1 MKTVKNL
8 LLLML
13 AMSILSCAKDDDYTD
28 IVSDDDVVVDDGNT
42 GGTTDDQILAQTLN
56 LPTTYFNYANIQLP
70 NYFLD
75 NQLQN
80 EDNTPN
86 NNPITDAGATLGRVL
101 FYDKKLSANNTI
113 SCASC
118 HIQENG
124 FSDPNVLSI
133 GFEGGL
139 TGRNSMG
146 LSNAKFYENGR
157 FFWDERAETLEDQVL
172 MPIQDQV
179 EMGLTLDEL
188 VAKVSAEEYYRILF
202 TRAFGDET
210 VTTQRISF
218 AMAQFIRAMVSY
230 ESKFDAGMAQ
240 VNNPQQNF
248 PNFTASENLGKNLFF
263 SNRTRCND
271 CHDTN
276 AMVGDAP
283 RNNGLDAVLTDL
295 GVGGVTGNNGDR
307 GEFKVGSLRNI
318 ELTAP
323 YMHDGRFET
332 LGDVIDH
339 YDFGVVNSPDLD
351 NRLRVQGG
359 MVRRLN
365 LNATERQG
373 LIDFLLT
380 LTDNNFITDEKYSD
394 PFINN

>member
-1 MKTVKNL
+1 MKIVKNL

-28 IVSDDDVVVDDGNT
+28 IVSDDDVVVDDGDV

-56 LPTTYFNYANIQLP
+56 LPTASFNYANIQLP

-133 GFEGGL
+133 GFGGGL

-146 LSNAKFYENGR
+146 LSNAKFYDNGR

-172 MPIQDQV
+172 MPIQI
-179 EMGLTLDEL
+179 L
-188 VAKVSAEEYYRILF
+188 VRGNITFGRKLKLKKIL
-202 TRAFGDET
+202 
-210 VTTQRISF
+210 VTNNIKYF
-218 AMAQFIRAMVSY
+218 LNIMA
-230 ESKFDAGMAQ
+230 
-240 VNNPQQNF
+240 
-248 PNFTASENLGKNLFF
+248 
-263 SNRTRCND
+263 
-271 CHDTN
+271 
-276 AMVGDAP
+276 
-283 RNNGLDAVLTDL
+283 
-295 GVGGVTGNNGDR
+295 
-307 GEFKVGSLRNI
+307 
-318 ELTAP
+318 
-323 YMHDGRFET
+323 
-332 LGDVIDH
+332 
-339 YDFGVVNSPDLD
+339 
-351 NRLRVQGG
+351 
-359 MVRRLN
+359 
-365 LNATERQG
+365 
-373 LIDFLLT
+373 
-380 LTDNNFITDEKYSD
+380 
-394 PFINN
+394 

>member
-1 MKTVKNL
+1 MKIVKNL
-8 LLLML
+8 LLVILMISVV
-13 AMSILSCAKDDDYTD
+13 ACAKDDEYIDIIGDDD
-28 IVSDDDVVVDDGNT
+28 IVVDDDVEGSADNQV
-42 GGTTDDQILAQTLN
+42 LAQTLD
-56 LPTTYFNYANIQLP
+56 LPVTSFNYANIQLP

-157 FFWDERAETLEDQVL
+157 FFWDERADSLEDQVL

-188 VAKVSAEEYYRILF
+188 VAKVAAEEYYQILF

-218 AMAQFIRAMVSY
+218 AMAQFIRSMVSY

-240 VNNPQQNF
+240 VNNPNVNF

-283 RNNGLDAVLTDL
+283 RNNGLDAMLTDL
-295 GVGGVTGNNGDR
+295 GVGGVTGNNNDR
-307 GEFKVGSLRNI
+307 GEFKTGSLRNI
-318 ELTAP
+318 ELTGP
-323 YMHDGRFET
+323 YMHDGRFAT
-332 LGDVIDH
+332 LGEVIDH
-339 YDFGVVNSPDLD
+339 YDFGVVDSPNLD
-351 NRLRVQGG
+351 NRLRAGG
-359 MVRRLN
+359 GQVRRLN
-365 LNATERQG
+365 LNAAERQA

>member
-1 MKTVKNL
+1 M
-8 LLLML
+8 
-13 AMSILSCAKDDDYTD
+13 
-28 IVSDDDVVVDDGNT
+28 
-42 GGTTDDQILAQTLN
+42 
-56 LPTTYFNYANIQLP
+56 
-70 NYFLD
+70 D

-124 FSDPNVLSI
+124 FSDPSILSI
-133 GFEGGL
+133 GFEGGF

-146 LSNAKFYENGR
+146 LSNAKFYQNGR
-157 FFWDERAETLEDQVL
+157 FFWDERADSLEEQVL

-188 VAKVSAEEYYRILF
+188 VAKVAAEEYYRILF
-202 TRAFGDET
+202 TRAFGDEA

-276 AMVGDAP
+276 AMVGDQA
-283 RNNGLDAVLTDL
+283 RNNGLDAMLTDL
-295 GVGGVTGNNGDR
+295 GVGGVTGNNNDR

-318 ELTAP
+318 
-323 YMHDGRFET
+323 
-332 LGDVIDH
+332 
-339 YDFGVVNSPDLD
+339 
-351 NRLRVQGG
+351 
-359 MVRRLN
+359 
-365 LNATERQG
+365 
-373 LIDFLLT
+373 
-380 LTDNNFITDEKYSD
+380 
-394 PFINN
+394 